1 MYLWRK
7 NYNKTGLLT
16 MKIKILV
23 VDDEL
28 LLRDVLFDYL
38 NRQGFEVNLAPDA
51 EKALELTEN
60 YTPDI
65 ALIDIK
71 LPKISGIELTKI
83 LKNNNPDLP
92 IIIMTGYPSLDTAIN
107 AMENGAN
114 EYIVK
119 PFRLD
124 ELTRT
129 INKHLPESAHN

>member
-1 MYLWRK
+1 
-7 NYNKTGLLT
+7 

-38 NRQGFEVNLAPDA
+38 NRQGYEVSLAPDA
-51 EKALELTEN
+51 EKALEMTEN
-60 YTPDI
+60 YVPDI

-71 LPKISGIELTKI
+71 LPKTSGIELTKL
-83 LKNNNPDLP
+83 LKQSYPDLP

-129 INKHLPESAHN
+129 INKHIPESFNN

>member
-1 MYLWRK
+1 M
-7 NYNKTGLLT
+7 
-16 MKIKILV
+16 
-23 VDDEL
+23 
-28 LLRDVLFDYL
+28 
-38 NRQGFEVNLAPDA
+38 
-51 EKALELTEN
+51 
-60 YTPDI
+60 
-65 ALIDIK
+65 
-71 LPKISGIELTKI
+71 LTKI

>member
-1 MYLWRK
+1 
-7 NYNKTGLLT
+7 

>member
-1 MYLWRK
+1 
-7 NYNKTGLLT
+7 

-38 NRQGFEVNLAPDA
+38 NRQGFEVTLAPDA
-51 EKALELTEN
+51 EKALELTEH
-60 YTPDI
+60 YIPDI

-71 LPKISGIELTKI
+71 LPKTSGIELTGI
-83 LKNNNPDLP
+83 LKNNFPDLP

-107 AMENGAN
+107 AMENGAT

-129 INKHLPESAHN
+129 INKHIPDTNN

>member
-1 MYLWRK
+1 
-7 NYNKTGLLT
+7 

-38 NRQGFEVNLAPDA
+38 NRQGFEVILSPDA
-51 EKALELTEN
+51 EKAIEICKEI
-60 YTPDI
+60 TPDI

-71 LPKISGIELTKI
+71 LPKISGIELTQI
-83 LKNNNPDLP
+83 LKQSFPDLP
-92 IIIMTGYPSLDTAIN
+92 IIIMTGYPSLDTAIL
-107 AMENGAN
+107 AMQNGAT

-124 ELTRT
+124 ELIRT
-129 INKHLPESAHN
+129 INKHISNDFL